1 MRGSLIQRYKGS
13 WSIILDLGYQTDPA
27 TGLRK
32 RKQQDL
38 DAVSVRTSDGLLVTL
53 TKRELI
59 RAWSEQLGGAHEDW
73 AVDEALVKAVRIQGS
88 FQGIQL
94 TALELLNCARTT
106 LNYGRQLVDLAQKRR
121 RRTRRPRANG
131 ELTNS
136 PVRRGTARYETS

>member
-1 MRGSLIQRYKGS
+1 MRGNLIQRYKGS
-13 WSIILDLGYQTDPA
+13 WGIILDLGYQTDPA

-94 TALELLNCARTT
+94 TALELLNC
-106 LNYGRQLVDLAQKRR
+106 
-121 RRTRRPRANG
+121 
-131 ELTNS
+131 E
-136 PVRRGTARYETS
+136 